1 MALNINIIIIYTG
14 NLKIEF
20 LIRFLF
26 GSFWSLI
33 FTLRSRL
40 NRLYSCRPVAV
51 WRLLSVNEKKEAA
64 LSSSFKDGDGMMTQE
79 HWGKRGL
86 IVSTTKF
93 EWRLIVL
100 TGAAITICRAPIVM

>member
-40 NRLYSCRPVAV
+40 NKLYSCRPVAV
-51 WRLLSVNEKKEAA
+51 WRVLSVNEKKEAA
-64 LSSSFKDGDGMMTQE
+64 LSSSFKDGDVVLPFTHE
-79 HWGKRGL
+79 HRGGWK
-86 IVSTTKF
+86 V
-93 EWRLIVL
+93 
-100 TGAAITICRAPIVM
+100 